1 MSTHPSTDIKGH
13 FTYPVNPNVSVL
25 ILSLTFWLVSFSA
38 AQAESAARWTNEGF
52 LESAEPSSE
61 LPSYRPLK
69 KVLVGL
75 GRDELLKLLDGDLSE
90 VEFITPLELEKNSS
104 TDIDAVLLSC
114 TQPNLLANISDVAW
128 LHAYSAGVETCLQ
141 HPSMSSAKKV
151 PIFTN
156 SRGAAASVI
165 AEHAIAM
172 TMTLSRGLHRFR
184 DEQLSSRWSRSILNE
199 GGVTTTLEGK
209 TMLVLG
215 LGSIG
220 KEVARKAN
228 ALGMR
233 VVATRNRSK
242 SGPDYVDYVG
252 LASETMELSKQAD
265 VIVNALPLTDDTKG
279 LLDKDFF
286 AVLKPSAIL
295 ISVGRGGTTD
305 TDALMH
311 ALENKLIA
319 GAGLDVTDPEPL
331 PADHPLWQQR
341 DVIITPHLAGTGGE
355 GRGKAIHLAADNL
368 RRYQAG
374 QPLLNIV
381 DVELGY

>member
-1 MSTHPSTDIKGH
+1 MSGNPGPDIARHLPYSVGSY
-13 FTYPVNPNVSVL
+13 FIIVIVSL
-25 ILSLTFWLVSFSA
+25 FCWLTAYSA
-38 AQAESAARWTNEGF
+38 AQAESAPRWTKDGF
-52 LESAEPSSE
+52 LESADPSSE
-61 LPSYRPLK
+61 LPGYRPLK

-75 GRDELLKLLDGDLSE
+75 GRDELLKLLDGELSE
-90 VEFITPLELEKNSS
+90 VEFVTPLELGKNSS
-104 TDIDAVLLSC
+104 ANIDAVLLSC
-114 TQPNLLANISDVAW
+114 AQPNLLANVSGVAW

-141 HPSMSSAKKV
+141 HPSMSGAKNV

-156 SRGAAASVI
+156 GRGAAASVI

-172 TMTLSRGLHRFR
+172 TMALSRGLHRFR

-215 LGSIG
+215 LGSVG
-220 KEVARKAN
+220 KQVARKAN

-252 LASETMELSKQAD
+252 LASETMELSRQAD
-265 VIVNALPLTDDTKG
+265 VIVNALPLTNDTKG

-286 AVLKPSAIL
+286 AVLKPSALL

-305 TDALMH
+305 TDALIH

-331 PADHPLWQQR
+331 PAEHPLWQQR

-355 GRGKAIHLAADNL
+355 GRGKAIRLAADNL

-374 QPLLNIV
+374 QPLLNLV
-381 DVELGY
+381 DVDLGY